1 GHDLSGGQKQRVSLA
16 RAILSAPTILI
27 LDEPTSALDRETERT
42 VMHALDNF
50 CRGQVTTLIITHRLS
65 IIRNAD
71 KIVVLDQAEP
81 GVSTIRAVGSHDQLI
96 ESSPEYMT
104 LLGRFRQKAIL
115 MPVDPLYNALAALPT
130 VLGLAQAYDAPV
142 HILDFGPLET
152 SEGAVVEQKHF

>member
-1 GHDLSGGQKQRVSLA
+1 QDISWVAQNVVLFRDTLANNIRFAKPDASLDAVKIAARLANVNEFVESLDQGYETLLEETGHDLSGGQKQRVSLA

-50 CRGQVTTLIITHRLS
+50 CQGRVTTLIITHRLS

-81 GVSTIRAVGSHDQLI
+81 GVST
-96 ESSPEYMT
+96 
-104 LLGRFRQKAIL
+104 
-115 MPVDPLYNALAALPT
+115 
-130 VLGLAQAYDAPV
+130 
-142 HILDFGPLET
+142 
-152 SEGAVVEQKHF
+152 